1 MICISKVISQMH
13 SLDIIE
19 HVQLVCSDRVDQ
31 LNSVLRTFHQNCR
44 HYTLIYPLNK
54 FKDMNLPM
62 RPTDKLYES
71 LFDYKEWVKYNVL
84 ADLGFG
90 LEIKQTSL
98 KNPEIHEGVY
108 LRVKDGGS
116 LPIGSLIGFV
126 PGYFEEKQMG
136 SREIELTSKT
146 MVRGNSFEFQVNEA
160 IPFPYHNLPYET
172 VKEKLERNK

>member
-98 KNPEIHEGVY
+98 KTPEIHAGVY

-116 LPIGSLIGFV
+116 LPIMTQPRHL
-126 PGYFEEKQMG
+126 
-136 SREIELTSKT
+136 
-146 MVRGNSFEFQVNEA
+146 A
-160 IPFPYHNLPYET
+160 
-172 VKEKLERNK
+172 EKLSQCLIAFTIEYDNDWRCSSQLSRIG